1 MYKDDTSR
9 VTRRESLG
17 SVEMESSLLR
27 KCVVSLMY
35 DGSLET
41 SGFRMLLL
49 CIQRL
54 YQEIRSIYFCLQH
67 EELTCSLLQK
77 DFLN

>member
-1 MYKDDTSR
+1 MLLYKDDTSR

-35 DGSLET
+35 DG
-41 SGFRMLLL
+41 FRMLLTYSEMCSVGWPL
-49 CIQRL
+49 AETMGL
-54 YQEIRSIYFCLQH
+54 PGGLLRSLWILGRM
-67 EELTCSLLQK
+67 
-77 DFLN
+77 

>member
-1 MYKDDTSR
+1 MYRDDTSR

-41 SGFRMLLL
+41 SGFRMLLTYSEMCSVGWPL
-49 CIQRL
+49 AETMGL
-54 YQEIRSIYFCLQH
+54 PGGLLRSLWILGRM
-67 EELTCSLLQK
+67 
-77 DFLN
+77 